1 MLLTGAMPD
10 FKNPFKSPDIF
21 VKLRNDPRTADMLN
35 DPEGMKLIQALQ
47 TNPNALGWVGQ
58 LYTSSIC
65 LKRKALQHSLAY
77 LQSVIFG
84 YL

>member
-1 MLLTGAMPD
+1 MPD

-47 TNPNALGWVGQ
+47 TNPNALG
-58 LYTSSIC
+58 
-65 LKRKALQHSLAY
+65 
-77 LQSVIFG
+77 
-84 YL
+84 

>member
-1 MLLTGAMPD
+1 MNVPIDSGLVNKAANLAGANLWSHVIILLSGAMPD

-47 TNPNALGWVGQ
+47 TNPNALG
-58 LYTSSIC
+58 
-65 LKRKALQHSLAY
+65 
-77 LQSVIFG
+77 
-84 YL
+84 